1 MSHIGRA
8 LRFTRR
14 RASARVIHVR
24 SGCVR
29 TSRPPRRLSPH
40 PVPSSGASCWLL
52 FVQGGYN
59 KLFGGMAGTV
69 ATMTSHGIPF
79 PNILVWG
86 AVVVELGIRLCLIA
100 GLLARA
106 AALVLAAY
114 TLVLG
119 LIFHAY
125 WLGPAAEARFD
136 RIIFYNH
143 LSIIGG
149 MLGVV
154 AFGAGCWSL
163 DALMQ
168 RRSERTPDR
177 YATQWRIADSEP

>member
-1 MSHIGRA
+1 MPPLSHRYAGARGIKRTDNRA
-8 LRFTRR
+8 KP
-14 RASARVIHVR
+14 A
-24 SGCVR
+24 
-29 TSRPPRRLSPH
+29 
-40 PVPSSGASCWLL
+40 L

-59 KLFGGMAGTV
+59 KLFGGIPGTV

-86 AVVVELGIRLCLIA
+86 AAVVELGIGLCLLV

-114 TLVLG
+114 TLALG
-119 LIFHAY
+119 LLFHAY
-125 WLGPAAEARFD
+125 WLAPAAEARFD
-136 RIIFYNH
+136 RIIFFNH

-149 MLGVV
+149 MLIVV
-154 AFGAGCWSL
+154 AFGAGYYSL

-168 RRSERTPDR
+168 RRSERIPSAMR
-177 YATQWRIADSEP
+177 HSVAHL

>member
-1 MSHIGRA
+1 MWTGLKNVSY
-8 LRFTRR
+8 
-14 RASARVIHVR
+14 R
-24 SGCVR
+24 SGA
-29 TSRPPRRLSPH
+29 TLYAASRIRKSYSRSIRMRKDVSTAAPPVAASW
-40 PVPSSGASCWLL
+40 PSSGASCWR

-86 AVVVELGIRLCLIA
+86 AVVVELGIGLCLIA

-119 LIFHAY
+119 LIF
-125 WLGPAAEARFD
+125 
-136 RIIFYNH
+136 YNH

-149 MLGVV
+149 MLVVV
-154 AFGAGCWSL
+154 AFGAGCWRHPGRDTPRSGASL
-163 DALMQ
+163 IRNL
-168 RRSERTPDR
+168 S
-177 YATQWRIADSEP
+177 